1 MKKFDKMII
10 IFLFLNIT
18 QIVIN
23 KYVSKNVKENI
34 FDLIEEEEM
43 KFSKVEDSVN
53 EYLSNP
59 NQYISTHSNQE
70 NFIAIFSNFTKLNG
84 EILYEEYVDNNIKK
98 NLQNI
103 IDNINEIKIKH
114 LTKWE
119 YDSSKRKFVLPDDS
133 KIIF

>member
-59 NQYISTHSNQE
+59 NQYISTHSNHE